1 MIIFVLTVIFEII
14 LRVWTFGTALGGFSG
29 KGFLIA
35 VLMSAFFACIFDV
48 LMGLLGQK
56 HPKAARRITV
66 GLVVFWMLI
75 YSAQL
80 VYYDI
85 FRTFFSIYSMSNG
98 GQVLEFIDIIIVTV
112 FDKIVPI
119 LLNFGAAGLAIFL
132 IRKRTFPVE
141 NAGKPCAFYTAM
153 ATVMIVCLLS
163 SALLT
168 ELGDTGMG
176 TPYEY
181 LHRTNEIKGCVKS
194 FGLLT
199 ASALDAKRLAFGF
212 NEMPQDEAVEAMN
225 EYFGEGDV
233 AAGAETSGRDISSG
247 DADSQTN
254 EMTGIFKGKNLIYIT
269 AESFTDLAID
279 KKHTPTLYKMSK
291 EGISFTNFYT
301 PVWGVSTLD
310 GEYVNCTGLIP
321 KSGVWSMTE
330 AEDNYL
336 PFTLGNQF
344 RGLGYVTKAYHN
356 HDINFYHRTKSHPNL
371 GYDFDGQGGSYDFGD
386 SWPESDLEM
395 INQTTPDFLT
405 ADKDGE
411 IAPFHVYYL
420 TVSGHLEY
428 NFGIQDMAAKHEE
441 ETEDLELSE
450 GPRAYK
456 AANMEL
462 DLAMELL
469 IERLDE
475 AGVLENTV
483 IVIAGDHYPYALSNK
498 EISELRGHKI
508 SEPYEKFRSTA
519 IIWTPDMKPM
529 TIEKAASNLDLLPT
543 VSNLFGLDYDGRL
556 LMGSDIFSD
565 RPGLVVFEDKD
576 WITDSGT
583 RRELAASE
591 AASDIQ
597 YVKEIDSRVADMFKY
612 SAWILD
618 YDYYSSLKSS

>member
-1 MIIFVLTVIFEII
+1 
-14 LRVWTFGTALGGFSG
+14 
-29 KGFLIA
+29 
-35 VLMSAFFACIFDV
+35 
-48 LMGLLGQK
+48 
-56 HPKAARRITV
+56 
-66 GLVVFWMLI
+66 
-75 YSAQL
+75 
-80 VYYDI
+80 
-85 FRTFFSIYSMSNG
+85 
-98 GQVLEFIDIIIVTV
+98 
-112 FDKIVPI
+112 
-119 LLNFGAAGLAIFL
+119 
-132 IRKRTFPVE
+132 
-141 NAGKPCAFYTAM
+141 
-153 ATVMIVCLLS
+153 
-163 SALLT
+163 
-168 ELGDTGMG
+168 
-176 TPYEY
+176 
-181 LHRTNEIKGCVKS
+181 
-194 FGLLT
+194 
-199 ASALDAKRLAFGF
+199 
-212 NEMPQDEAVEAMN
+212 
-225 EYFGEGDV
+225 
-233 AAGAETSGRDISSG
+233 
-247 DADSQTN
+247 
-254 EMTGIFKGKNLIYIT
+254 
-269 AESFTDLAID
+269 
-279 KKHTPTLYKMSK
+279 
-291 EGISFTNFYT
+291 
-301 PVWGVSTLD
+301 
-310 GEYVNCTGLIP
+310 
-321 KSGVWSMTE
+321 MTE
-330 AEDNYL
+330 AADNYL

-344 RGLGYVTKAYHN
+344 RELGYVTKAYHN

-543 VSNLFGLDYDGRL
+543 VSNLFGLDYDSRL

-576 WITDSGT
+576 WITDRGT
-583 RRELAASE
+583 RRELASSK

-597 YVKEIDSRVADMFKY
+597 YVKEIDNRVADMFKY

>member
-29 KGFLIA
+29 KCFLIA
-35 VLMSAFFACIFDV
+35 VLMSAFFACIFDA

-56 HPKAARRITV
+56 HPKAARRITI
-66 GLVVFWMLI
+66 GIAVFWMLI

-85 FRTFFSIYSMSNG
+85 FRTFFSIYSMANG
-98 GQVLEFIDIIIVTV
+98 GQVLEFIDIIIVTI

-119 LLNFGAAGLAIFL
+119 LLNFGAAAGAVYFILRQKPRKWDKKKYLQGAAL
-132 IRKRTFPVE
+132 I
-141 NAGKPCAFYTAM
+141 C
-153 ATVMIVCLLS
+153 ICLVS

-181 LHRTNEIKGCVKS
+181 LHRTNEIKGCVRS
-194 FGLLT
+194 FGLL
-199 ASALDAKRLAFGF
+199 AAAALDAKRLAFGF
-212 NEMPQDEAVEAMN
+212 NEMPQNEAVEAMN
-225 EYFGEGDV
+225 EYFREGDV

-247 DADSQTN
+247 DAGSQTN
-254 EMTGIFKGKNLIYIT
+254 EMTGIFEGKNLIYIT

-279 KKHTPTLYKMSK
+279 KKHTPTLYKMSE

-301 PVWGVSTLD
+301 PVWCVSTLD

-330 AEDNYL
+330 AADNYL

-344 RGLGYVTKAYHN
+344 RGLGYVTRAYHN
-356 HDINFYHRTKSHPNL
+356 HRIDYYQRDKSHPNL

-405 ADKDGE
+405 ADEDGE
-411 IAPFHVYYL
+411 ITPFHVYYL

-428 NFGIQDMAAKHEE
+428 SFKLQDMAAKHEKD
-441 ETEDLELSE
+441 TEDLNLSE

-469 IERLDE
+469 VERLDE
-475 AGVLENTV
+475 AGVLEDTV

-508 SEPYEKFRSTA
+508 SEPYEKFKSTA

-529 TIEKAASNLDLLPT
+529 TIEKTASNLDLLPT
-543 VSNLFGLDYDGRL
+543 VSNLFGLDYDSRL

-576 WITDSGT
+576 WITDRGT
-583 RRELAASE
+583 RRELASSK

-597 YVKEIDSRVADMFKY
+597 YVKEIDNRVADMFKY

>member
-1 MIIFVLTVIFEII
+1 MIIFVLTVVFEII
-14 LRVWTFGTALGGFSG
+14 LRAWTFGTALGGFSG

-35 VLMSAFFACIFDV
+35 VLMSAFFACIFDI
-48 LMGLLGQK
+48 LMELLGQK
-56 HPKAARRITV
+56 HPAAAKRITIGV
-66 GLVVFWMLI
+66 VVFWTLI
-75 YSAQL
+75 YSAQM

-85 FRTFFSIYSMSNG
+85 FRTFFSIYSMANG
-98 GQVLEFIDIIIVTV
+98 GQVLEFIDIIIVTIM
-112 FDKIVPI
+112 DKIVPI
-119 LLNFGAAGLAIFL
+119 LLNFAVAAGGVYFILRQKPRKWNKKMYRGGAVLLCFCL
-132 IRKRTFPVE
+132 I
-141 NAGKPCAFYTAM
+141 
-153 ATVMIVCLLS
+153 S

-168 ELGDTGMG
+168 ELGDTGIG
-176 TPYEY
+176 TPHEY

-194 FGLLT
+194 FGLLA

-212 NEMPQDEAVEAMN
+212 NEMPQNEAVEAMN
-225 EYFGEGDV
+225 EYFREGDV

-247 DADSQTN
+247 DAGSQTN
-254 EMTGIFKGKNLIYIT
+254 EMTGIFEGKNLIYIT
-269 AESFTDLAID
+269 AESFSDLAID
-279 KKHTPTLYKMSK
+279 KKHTPTLYKISK
-291 EGISFTNFYT
+291 EGLSFTNFYT

-330 AEDNYL
+330 AADNYL
-336 PFTLGNQF
+336 PFTLGNRF
-344 RGLGYVTKAYHN
+344 RELGYVTKAYHN

-395 INQTTPDFLT
+395 INQTTADFLT
-405 ADKDGE
+405 PGEDGE
-411 IAPFHVYYL
+411 VAPFHVYYL

-428 NFGIQDMAAKHEE
+428 NFRIQDMAAKHEK
-441 ETEDLELSE
+441 ETEDMELSE

-475 AGVLENTV
+475 AGVLEDTV
-483 IVIAGDHYPYALSNK
+483 IVISGDHYPYALSNK
-498 EISELRGHKI
+498 EIGELRGHKI

-519 IIWTPDMKPM
+519 IVWTPDMEPM
-529 TIEKAASNLDLLPT
+529 TIEKTASNLDLLPT
-543 VSNLFGLDYDGRL
+543 ISNLFGLDYDSNL
-556 LMGSDIFSD
+556 LMGTDIFSD
-565 RPGLVVFEDKD
+565 EPGLVAFEDKD
-576 WITDSGT
+576 WITDRGT
-583 RRELAASE
+583 RKELAASE

-597 YVKEIDSRVADMFKY
+597 YVKEIDGRVADMFRY

>member
-14 LRVWTFGTALGGFSG
+14 LRAWTFGTVLGGFSG

-48 LMGLLGQK
+48 LMGILGQK
-56 HPKAARRITV
+56 HPAAVKKITI

-85 FRTFFSIYSMSNG
+85 FRTFFSIYSMANG
-98 GQVLEFIDIIIVTV
+98 GQVLEFIDIIIVTI

-119 LLNFGAAGLAIFL
+119 LLNFAAAAGAVYFILRQKPRKWNKKMYRGGAVLLCFCL
-132 IRKRTFPVE
+132 I
-141 NAGKPCAFYTAM
+141 
-153 ATVMIVCLLS
+153 S

-181 LHRTNEIKGCVKS
+181 FHRTNEIKGCVKS

-199 ASALDAKRLAFGF
+199 ASVLDFKRMAFGF
-212 NEMPQDEAVEAMN
+212 NEMPQNEAVEAMN

-233 AAGAETSGRDISSG
+233 AAGAGTESGA
-247 DADSQTN
+247 ADSKTN

-279 KKHTPTLYKMSK
+279 KEHTPTLYKMNK
-291 EGISFTNFYT
+291 EGLSFTDFYT

-321 KSGVWSMTE
+321 KAGVWSMTE
-330 AEDNYL
+330 AADNDL

-344 RGLGYVTKAYHN
+344 RRLGYVTKAYHN
-356 HDINFYHRTKSHPNL
+356 HRIDYYHRDKSHPNL

-428 NFGIQDMAAKHEE
+428 SFKLQDMAAKHEKD
-441 ETEDLELSE
+441 TEDLNLSE

-475 AGVLENTV
+475 AGVLEDTV

-508 SEPYEKFRSTA
+508 SEPYEKFKSTA
-519 IIWTPDMKPM
+519 IIWTPDMEPM
-529 TIEKAASNLDLLPT
+529 TIEKTASNLDLLPT
-543 VSNLFGLDYDGRL
+543 VSNLFGLDYDSRL

-565 RPGLVVFEDKD
+565 QPGLVVFEDKD
-576 WITDSGT
+576 WITDRGT
-583 RRELAASE
+583 RRELASSK

>member
-35 VLMSAFFACIFDV
+35 VLMSAFFACIFDI
-48 LMGLLGQK
+48 LMELLGQK
-56 HPKAARRITV
+56 HPEAAKRITIGV
-66 GLVVFWMLI
+66 VVFWMLI
-75 YSAQL
+75 YSAQM

-85 FRTFFSIYSMSNG
+85 FRTFFSIYSMANG
-98 GQVLEFIDIIIVTV
+98 GQVLEFIDIIIVTI

-119 LLNFGAAGLAIFL
+119 LLNFGTAAGAVYFILREKPRKWNKKMYRGGAVLLCFCL
-132 IRKRTFPVE
+132 I
-141 NAGKPCAFYTAM
+141 
-153 ATVMIVCLLS
+153 S

-168 ELGDTGMG
+168 ELGDTGIG
-176 TPYEY
+176 TPHEY

-194 FGLLT
+194 FGLLA
-199 ASALDAKRLAFGF
+199 ASALDAGRLVFGF
-212 NEMPQDEAVEAMN
+212 NEMTQDKAVEAMN
-225 EYFGEGDV
+225 EYFGVGDV
-233 AAGAETSGRDISSG
+233 KTGAEYAGNGSGKDY
-247 DADSQTN
+247 SQTN
-254 EMTGIFKGKNLIYIT
+254 EMTGIFEGKNLIYIT

-291 EGISFTNFYT
+291 EGLSFTNFYT

-321 KSGVWSMTE
+321 KAGVWSMTE
-330 AEDNYL
+330 AADNEL

-344 RGLGYVTKAYHN
+344 RRRGYVTKAYHN
-356 HDINFYHRTKSHPNL
+356 HRIDYYHRDKSHPNL

-395 INQTTPDFLT
+395 INQTTADFLT
-405 ADKDGE
+405 PGEDGE
-411 IAPFHVYYL
+411 VAPFHVYYL

-428 NFGIQDMAAKHEE
+428 NFRIQDMAAKHEK
-441 ETEDLELSE
+441 ETEDMELSE

-456 AANMEL
+456 AANIEL

-475 AGVLENTV
+475 AGVLDDTV

-508 SEPYEKFRSTA
+508 SEPYEKFKSTA
-519 IIWTPDMKPM
+519 IIWTPGMKPM
-529 TIEKAASNLDLLPT
+529 TIEKTASNLDLLPT
-543 VSNLFGLDYDGRL
+543 VSNLFGLDYDSRL
-556 LMGSDIFSD
+556 LMGSDIFSEE
-565 RPGLVVFEDKD
+565 PGLVVFEDKD
-576 WITDSGT
+576 WITDRGT
-583 RRELAASE
+583 RRELASSK

>member
-1 MIIFVLTVIFEII
+1 MIIFVLIVFFEII
-14 LRVWTFGTALGGFSG
+14 LRAWTFGAALGGFSG

-48 LMGLLGQK
+48 LMGILGQK
-56 HPKAARRITV
+56 HPAAVKKITI

-85 FRTFFSIYSMSNG
+85 FRTFFSIYSMANG
-98 GQVLEFIDIIIVTV
+98 GQVLEFIDIIIVTI

-119 LLNFGAAGLAIFL
+119 LLNFAAAAGAVYFILRQESRKWNKKMYRGGAVLLCFCL
-132 IRKRTFPVE
+132 I
-141 NAGKPCAFYTAM
+141 
-153 ATVMIVCLLS
+153 S
-163 SALLT
+163 SVLLT

-181 LHRTNEIKGCVKS
+181 FHRTNEIKGYVKS

-199 ASALDAKRLAFGF
+199 ASVLDLKRLAFGF
-212 NEMPQDEAVEAMN
+212 NEMPQNEAVEAMN
-225 EYFGEGDV
+225 KYFGEGDV
-233 AAGAETSGRDISSG
+233 AAGADTESGA
-247 DADSQTN
+247 ADSNTN
-254 EMTGIFKGKNLIYIT
+254 EMTGIFEGKNLIYIT

-279 KKHTPTLYKMSK
+279 KEHTPTLYKMSK
-291 EGISFTNFYT
+291 EGLSFTNFYT

-321 KSGVWSMTE
+321 KAGVWSMTE
-330 AEDNYL
+330 AADNDL
-336 PFTLGNQF
+336 PFALGNQF
-344 RGLGYVTKAYHN
+344 SRLGYVTKAYHN
-356 HDINFYHRTKSHPNL
+356 HRIDYYHRDKSHPNL
-371 GYDFDGQGGSYDFGD
+371 GYDFDGQGGTYDFGD

-428 NFGIQDMAAKHEE
+428 SFKLQDMAAKHEKD
-441 ETEDLELSE
+441 TEDLELSE

-483 IVIAGDHYPYALSNK
+483 IVISGDHYPYALSNK

-508 SEPYEKFRSTA
+508 SEPYEKFKSTA
-519 IIWTPDMKPM
+519 IIWTPDMEPM
-529 TIEKAASNLDLLPT
+529 TIEKTASNLDLLPT
-543 VSNLFGLDYDGRL
+543 VSNLFGLDYDSRL

-576 WITDSGT
+576 WITDRGT
-583 RRELAASE
+583 RRELASSK